1 MEGNKLTVP
10 AANAPLRETKEAQEK
25 REKAAKRRKTG
36 KREGW
41 LSTAPQG
48 SQPASVSTAGG
59 ERQRKSLRNANFP
72 CAFQHRQEANINR
85 LTFDVKLI
93 QKLFSSTGR
102 IIGFCGGGRPAAAM
116 LRGGLI

>member
-48 SQPASVSTAGG
+48 SQPASQCVHSRRRKAEEEPQKCQHPLCLPAQAGG
-59 ERQRKSLRNANFP
+59 
-72 CAFQHRQEANINR
+72 QH
-85 LTFDVKLI
+85 
-93 QKLFSSTGR
+93 
-102 IIGFCGGGRPAAAM
+102 
-116 LRGGLI
+116 